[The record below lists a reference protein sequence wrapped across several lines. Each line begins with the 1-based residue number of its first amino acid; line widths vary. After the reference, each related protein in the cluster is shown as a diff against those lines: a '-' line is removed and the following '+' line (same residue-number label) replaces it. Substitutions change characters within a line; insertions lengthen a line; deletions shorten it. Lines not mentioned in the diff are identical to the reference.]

1 MKYEIEVEVYI
12 FACGFPT
19 APAPFIEKVLLSSM
33 KYFSTFV
40 KYQFNKFVLIY
51 FWTLYSIPLIYVTRP
66 PPVACGPHY
75 CSSLLDLNVQ

>member
-1 MKYEIEVEVYI
+1 MKYEIQVEAYI

-51 FWTLYSIPLIYVTRP
+51 F
-66 PPVACGPHY
+66 
-75 CSSLLDLNVQ
+75 